1 MSYVESNLL
10 AGERIVHSAK
20 MHWFIYVPGG
30 VLVVLAIF
38 FFAMGSESG
47 SMVLGAFMFPFGLF
61 LLIKA

>member
-1 MSYVESNLL
+1 MRYVESNLL

-38 FFAMGSESG
+38 FSPWGPKVAPSCWVFSCSHSAC
-47 SMVLGAFMFPFGLF
+47 FC
-61 LLIKA
+61 